1 MKKGS
6 LNSMNRQFHG
16 CVMLFSRGILLHL
29 LFLLPNL
36 PPKCE
41 LRLKVGL
48 KVLLCQIRLLR
59 RRAKYPSSL
68 FCYPSLLV
76 RIPARLMRVQI
87 KKLSKLFF
95 SLFYFSLNI
104 KTKTP
109 KSLKTNLFFN
119 FLIQKFHFSSQNY
132 KSTAFPQT
140 TSSVLFSKLQIY
152 SISSNNIFCLILKN
166 NHSWLI

>member
-1 MKKGS
+1 
-6 LNSMNRQFHG
+6 
-16 CVMLFSRGILLHL
+16 
-29 LFLLPNL
+29 
-36 PPKCE
+36 
-41 LRLKVGL
+41 
-48 KVLLCQIRLLR
+48 
-59 RRAKYPSSL
+59 
-68 FCYPSLLV
+68 LV

-152 SISSNNIFCLILKN
+152 SISSNNIFCLILKITN
-166 NHSWLI
+166 LQHFLKQHLLSYSQK